1 MNLHPIDIAIIV
13 AFLATSVLVGY
24 WVSKRASRDTRSYF
38 LGGNVL
44 PWYMLGISNASGM
57 FDIAGTMLLVTWLF
71 IYGMK
76 SVFIPWLWPV
86 FNQIFL
92 MVYLSAWLRRSGV
105 TTGAEWIKF
114 RFGNGLGSQLS
125 HLIVVVFAL
134 VSVIGFLTYGF
145 KGIGKFAVDFL
156 PWRFSADAGV
166 NENVYAL
173 ILMGI
178 TTFYVVKGGM
188 FSVVIT
194 EVMQFGLLS
203 IASVAIGL
211 IAMQQ
216 VAPAALHAVI
226 PAGWD
231 QIFFGWKIGLDWSH
245 LIPAANAKII
255 SDGSS
260 LFGFLIMMQL
270 FKGFIVSA
278 AGPAPNYDMQR
289 ILSTRNPRE
298 ACKMSAV
305 VNVVLNVPR
314 YFMVA
319 GLTIL
324 ALVYYGDTIRH
335 MGTNMDFE
343 KVLPDALA
351 RFVPA
356 GLLGILVAGLLAAF
370 MSNFAATVNA
380 APPYIVNDIYRR
392 FFNPKA
398 SERLCVRLSYVAS
411 ISVVILGISI
421 GWFVTSINDVVQ
433 WISAGLWGGYAA
445 SNLIKWYW
453 WRFNG
458 FGYFWGMAVGIVAA
472 LVMPYT
478 QDIWQPH
485 VIAMLAPIPSLSS
498 GYAALTTLPQALVCF
513 PFILLLSLLGCFIG
527 TYTTKVEDMD
537 VLKAFYIKTRPWGFW
552 GPVLKAVQVD
562 DPSFKPNPD
571 FVRDMFNI
579 IVGIVWQTSLVALP
593 VYVVIREY
601 DRAEIALVIVTI
613 TSLIL
618 KFTWLDHLKKAY
630 PDSEVAAEQKI
641 RDAAAAAR

>member
-1 MNLHPIDIAIIV
+1 MHLQLIDIVIIV
-13 AFLATSVLVGY
+13 AFLATSVLVGH
-24 WVSKRASRDTRSYF
+24 WVSHRASRDTKAYF

-44 PWYMLGISNASGM
+44 PWYMLGVSNASGM

-71 IYGMK
+71 VYGVK

-92 MVYLSAWLRRSGV
+92 MVYLSGWLRRSGV
-105 TTGAEWIKF
+105 TTGAEWIRF
-114 RFGNGLGSQLS
+114 RFGNGLGAQLS
-125 HLIVVVFAL
+125 HLIVVIFAL

-156 PWRFSADAGV
+156 PWRFSADASI

-194 EVMQFGLLS
+194 EVLQFCLLS
-203 IASVAIGL
+203 VASVAIGL

-216 VAPAALHAVI
+216 VSPAALHAVI

-231 QIFFGWKIGLDWSH
+231 QIFFGWKLGLDWSH
-245 LIPAANAKII
+245 LIPEANAKII

-270 FKGFIVSA
+270 FKGYIVSA

-289 ILSTRNPRE
+289 VLSTRNPRE
-298 ACKMSAV
+298 ACMMSAV

-314 YFMVA
+314 YFMTA

-324 ALVYYGDTIRH
+324 ALVFYSTTIRH

-343 KVLPDALA
+343 KILPDALS

-398 SERLCVRLSYVAS
+398 SERLCVKLSYVAS
-411 ISVVILGISI
+411 ISVVVLGISI

-445 SNLIKWYW
+445 ANVIKWYW

-458 FGYFWGMAVGIVAA
+458 FGYFWGMASGIVAA
-472 LVMPYT
+472 LLIPWAQPT
-478 QDIWQPH
+478 WQPLLTSFLAAYPAFH
-485 VIAMLAPIPSLSS
+485 VAFATLV
-498 GYAALTTLPQALVCF
+498 TLPSALACF
-513 PFILLLSLLGCFIG
+513 PAILILSLIGCFVG
-527 TYTTKVEDMD
+527 TWLSQAEDMD

-552 GPVLKAVQVD
+552 GPVLKAVQAE

-571 FVRDMFNI
+571 FWRDMSNI
-579 IVGIVWQTSLVALP
+579 VIGIVWQTSLVALP

-601 DRAEIALVIVTI
+601 DRAEIALACVVV

-618 KFTWLDHLKKAY
+618 KFTWLDHLKKVY
-630 PDSEVAAEQKI
+630 PDPKPEPAPLPSE
-641 RDAAAAAR
+641 AAAS